1 MISRLFLWGFNM
13 IAFDILVEKI
23 KSACCKKKERFI
35 QPIPKNITNDYYWS
49 RAVVSLSSLKDKYGI
64 NNMIA
69 ALPQALEDM
78 QEESILMYGESH
90 YETELY
96 KNRDFAIAVL
106 DRAMNCC
113 DIDEDNAT
121 RFDRLQQVEKMI
133 EALKEYKGTL

>member
-69 ALPQALEDM
+69 ALPQAKV
-78 QEESILMYGESH
+78 
-90 YETELY
+90 T
-96 KNRDFAIAVL
+96 F
-106 DRAMNCC
+106 MNFV
-113 DIDEDNAT
+113 IN
-121 RFDRLQQVEKMI
+121 K
-133 EALKEYKGTL
+133 